1 VNFIINNVK
10 LLLLSINEYDH
21 DLLQSIN
28 AENNIEDKSY
38 SSNISGQT
46 ISINKNVIDNSN
58 VVILGAWTPI
68 NNSLAL
74 QYLKGEEQKMQ
85 YTIFLIEVF
94 MNTIFP

>member
-1 VNFIINNVK
+1 MNFIINNVK

-21 DLLQSIN
+21 DLLQSID

-38 SSNISGQT
+38 SSSRSAHI
-46 ISINKNVIDNSN
+46 ISINKNNIVNSD

-74 QYLKGEEQKMQ
+74 QYLKGEEQKKCN
-85 YTIFLIEVF
+85 I
-94 MNTIFP
+94 